1 MAKGRN
7 ASRSPAPP
15 QVRVVEQRNGPIPV
29 SEKIALVQTTEQK
42 SLTPNTA
49 QNSLHSNNQQNGY
62 NSHTKPVN
70 NIPYTSDGVKD
81 NDVFWLP
88 ASDYNIMFITTILA
102 AIIRF
107 YRIYQPTSVVFD
119 EVQYVHTSLRR
130 RKVMLTCTLQ
140 LWWLRI

>member
-1 MAKGRN
+1 MAKGRT

-15 QVRVVEQRNGPIPV
+15 RVAEVSNGPIPV
-29 SEKIALVQTTEQK
+29 TEKAALVQTTTTEKKGTK
-42 SLTPNTA
+42 SELD
-49 QNSLHSNNQQNGY
+49 
-62 NSHTKPVN
+62 
-70 NIPYTSDGVKD
+70 IDYTSEGVKD

-119 EVQYVHTSLRR
+119 EVQYVHNNTLRDT
-130 RKVMLTCTLQ
+130 KPC
-140 LWWLRI
+140 

>member
-15 QVRVVEQRNGPIPV
+15 SEPRVVEQRNGPIPV
-29 SEKIALVQTTEQK
+29 TEKVALVQTTEEAK
-42 SLTPNTA
+42 SLI
-49 QNSLHSNNQQNGY
+49 SISN
-62 NSHTKPVN
+62 TKPMN

-88 ASDYNIMFITTILA
+88 ASDYNIMFITTLLA
-102 AIIRF
+102 AITRF

-119 EVQYVHTSLRR
+119 EVQYVHNTFYLA
-130 RKVMLTCTLQ
+130 
-140 LWWLRI
+140 I

>member
-15 QVRVVEQRNGPIPV
+15 RVAEVSNGPVPV
-29 SEKIALVQTTEQK
+29 SEKAALVQTMTTQK
-42 SLTPNTA
+42 KDSK
-49 QNSLHSNNQQNGY
+49 S
-62 NSHTKPVN
+62 KVD
-70 NIPYTSDGVKD
+70 IDYTSEGVKD

-119 EVQYVHTSLRR
+119 EVQYV
-130 RKVMLTCTLQ
+130 RKNTLKDTR
-140 LWWLRI
+140 LC

>member
-15 QVRVVEQRNGPIPV
+15 RVAEPVSNGPVPV
-29 SEKIALVQTTEQK
+29 TEKAALVQTTQK
-42 SLTPNTA
+42 KGSK
-49 QNSLHSNNQQNGY
+49 SKSD
-62 NSHTKPVN
+62 
-70 NIPYTSDGVKD
+70 IDYTSEGVKD

-119 EVQYVHTSLRR
+119 EVQYVH
-130 RKVMLTCTLQ
+130 KNTLKDT
-140 LWWLRI
+140 RPC